1 MDILNFLAGPGFFL
15 ILGIILIGA
24 YFYNRRNRK

>member
-1 MDILNFLAGPGFFL
+1 MDILNFLAGPGLFF

-24 YFYNRRNRK
+24 YFYNRRKRK